1 MRKIKLSPDLHKQLT
16 TIAMPTSESAGKVL
30 FHEGEPVRGAF
41 LIRSGKVKLSLNGG
55 STAYPERALGS
66 GSVLGLPATVSGEP
80 YSLNAEV
87 VQDCDLYFI
96 PRASLLNLLRR
107 NPRVGYE
114 IVRILGNE
122 IFLMR
127 KAAHSLA
134 ATAQ

>member
-1 MRKIKLSPDLHKQLT
+1 MSNVELSPDLQKQLT
-16 TIAMPTSESAGKVL
+16 AIAMPISASAGKVL
-30 FHEGEPVRGAF
+30 FHEGDPVRGAF

-66 GSVLGLPATVSGEP
+66 GSIVGLPATVSGEP
-80 YSLNAEV
+80 YSLTAEV
-87 VQDCDLYFI
+87 VQDCDLYFVT
-96 PRASLLNLLRR
+96 RTSLLNLLRR
-107 NPRVGYE
+107 NPSVGYE

-134 ATAQ
+134 ASAQ